1 MTYCPD
7 CPRRAHRR
15 WRPPR
20 RRRAVPLRFRHST
33 TFSGWFAAHWAT
45 NSSGKKRTE
54 TEARLGVPG
63 LDKLGGAPPSSPLG
77 LRSDTPEGA
86 TGVAKLFGQ
95 ISKYWYGPNPP
106 RLLFTI
112 TRAIECEATKIRHT
126 CGNCATICWSR
137 QLAGLTLAVRTRAAS
152 LQVLASTLQ
161 HHCVKLIQQLVEFDK
176 HLATVECRCAV
187 ASRCSSSVSH
197 LRRVSTNA
205 LEGAATDSSSAPLT
219 PVDQDLYRPL
229 APDCRKRTQ
238 SQAAPI
244 PRALSLRAPH
254 GSKRKRSDARIG
266 ACHNRKSLA
275 TFLPK
280 LYKPE
285 PKPNSSTLISSVPS
299 TFA

>member
-1 MTYCPD
+1 MVSWAPSRD
-7 CPRRAHRR
+7 KRVELFSRASV
-15 WRPPR
+15 PPAIVSKDDR
-20 RRRAVPLRFRHST
+20 EWNDVLPPIVRGEHTDDGAFLGRRRAVPLRFRHST
-33 TFSGWFAAHWAT
+33 TFPGWFAAHWAT

-137 QLAGLTLAVRTRAAS
+137 QLAGLTLAVSTRAAS

-176 HLATVECRCAV
+176 HLAAVECRCA
-187 ASRCSSSVSH
+187 
-197 LRRVSTNA
+197 RRFQMFKLGEPPA
-205 LEGAATDSSSAPLT
+205 EGFD
-219 PVDQDLYRPL
+219 
-229 APDCRKRTQ
+229 
-238 SQAAPI
+238 
-244 PRALSLRAPH
+244 
-254 GSKRKRSDARIG
+254 
-266 ACHNRKSLA
+266 
-275 TFLPK
+275 
-280 LYKPE
+280 
-285 PKPNSSTLISSVPS
+285 
-299 TFA
+299 